1 MHKYESPIRKSTAA
15 EGVDQRDASRRL
27 FDSSLAKLVRVISVV
42 LGVYAPIGIL
52 LCVLILFAANMTGE
66 PDEDEARSAQRQLGL
81 IAFGVG
87 VSGIA
92 SGYVSYRTWGAASN
106 VRRNNRRRAKGLD

>member
-1 MHKYESPIRKSTAA
+1 MNKYESPIRKSTVS

-27 FDSSLAKLVRVISVV
+27 FDSSLAKLVRVISIL

-52 LCVLILFAANMTGE
+52 LGVLILFAANVTGE
-66 PDEDEARSAQRQLGL
+66 PDADDARSSRRQLGL

-92 SGYVSYRTWGAASN
+92 SGYVSYRTWSAASN
-106 VRRNNRRRAKGLD
+106 IRRNNRRRAKGLD